1 MRSRHSKKTGRRLAA
16 ICGSAIISLSA
27 TAAEADLSEV
37 VVTGSRIA
45 RTGLETPTPVTA
57 VEKTELQDM
66 NPRQLIEALSQ
77 LPQFFNNRR
86 PQGNAPLFSGGS
98 NLDLRGAGPARTLVL
113 LNGRRVPSGN
123 RYGAVDVST
132 LPEGAI
138 SNIETVTGGA
148 SAVYGT
154 DAVAGVVN
162 FVLNT
167 KFNGFT
173 GRVAT
178 GQTSRNDGA
187 NQTFS
192 GTYGT
197 KLGDRAHLLVSADY
211 FDQDPIWSL
220 EALQSRPWM
229 KQNALV
235 TDPSGQYTYLRRDYV
250 KPSNTSVGGVINS
263 TNALLDKLEFIR
275 SGSSVTAQ
283 KLNFSGVGRLNGGC
297 NCYADPQQDPTW
309 GIDADNAVQQANGR
323 HSAFVYLDYD
333 VSDDTNIYLQ
343 GIYGMSKV
351 RGPWFSS
358 PVMVG
363 STWQG
368 TIYSGNPYLP
378 SNVQQIMTDNK
389 VASFNMGLTGATR
402 NDRQGGLGQYVVNQ
416 SNKLSSG
423 TVGFEKRFTSGVLE
437 DWKLTGYAQY
447 GSNDQDMNFQDGL
460 ITSRLY
466 LALDA
471 VVNPANGQTVCRA
484 ALLNPTQFGDCV
496 PVNLFGGVDS
506 VSPAA
511 KAYLVDKNTNVKS
524 TYSQTFAEM
533 ALSGKVYD
541 GVGAGPF
548 RMAMGASYRRDQVRQ
563 WKVDLTD
570 EFVYING
577 VSTGLRGL
585 LNETQ
590 TGGYVGV
597 RGIPTGFQ
605 GNASLS
611 NVLFT
616 GSIQTPDTVL
626 EGNFSVKEAFT
637 ELSLPLLK
645 DKPFV
650 RALEADLAYRWATYT
665 GSGAISSWKYGLS
678 WQTLDSLRLR
688 ATKSRDVRAANIR
701 ERFDATAGGANVRD
715 PLNNNVQV
723 NGATSFTGGNPNVN
737 PEQAD
742 TTTFGLV
749 WQPSDLLQG
758 FSASVDWYDINISGA
773 LGTLPQQ
780 SIVDRCA
787 AGATDLCQFVKRD
800 ASNQIVRIDVLF
812 LNLSNQRIRG
822 LDAEMQYSKPIELFG
837 GAERLGLRFYANRI
851 NENSTQV
858 LDLARDY
865 LSFEQPEWRFTTNV
879 VYQNGPMRAFV
890 QGRWIDKRGLN
901 RLFNTGVAN
910 AATIEDNT
918 VSSVFYTDLNI
929 SYEHLVGEQKLRFF
943 GNVTNLLDRAPP
955 QTPTTV
961 GTGGTGQPS
970 LQYDTIGRTYT
981 LGVNYS
987 F

>member
-1 MRSRHSKKTGRRLAA
+1 MRSVIIGTKVRQLLAL
-16 ICGSAIISLSA
+16 CGAVALSSSAF
-27 TAAEADLSEV
+27 AAETDLSEI
-37 VVTGSRIA
+37 VVTGTRIA

-57 VEKTELQDM
+57 VEKSELQDM

-98 NLDLRGAGPARTLVL
+98 NLDLRGAGAARTLVL

-173 GRVAT
+173 GRAAA

-197 KLGDRAHLLVSADY
+197 DLGDRAHLLVSADY
-211 FDQDPIWSL
+211 FSQQPIWSL
-220 EALQSRPWM
+220 ASLESRPWM
-229 KQNALV
+229 TQNALV
-235 TDPSGQYTYLRRDYV
+235 TDPSGQYTYLRRDFV
-250 KPSNTSVGGVINS
+250 KPSNTSTGGVINS

-275 SGSSVTAQ
+275 ASDGTVTAQ

-297 NCYADPQQDPTW
+297 NCYADPQRDPTW
-309 GIDADNAVQQANGR
+309 GIDADNAVQQGNGR
-323 HSAFVYLDYD
+323 HSAFIYLDYD
-333 VSDDTNIYLQ
+333 VSDTTNVYVQ

-378 SNVQQIMTDNK
+378 ASVQQTMTANN
-389 VASFNMGLTGATR
+389 VASFNLGLTGATR
-402 NDRQGGLGQYVVNQ
+402 NDVAGGLGQYVVKQ
-416 SNKLSSG
+416 SNELASA
-423 TVGFEKRFTSGVLE
+423 TVGFEKRFTSGFLE

-447 GSNDQDMNFQDGL
+447 GANDQDMNFQDGL
-460 ITSRLY
+460 ITSRLW

-471 VVNPANGQTVCRA
+471 VKNPAGQTVCRA

-496 PVNLFGGVDS
+496 PVNLFGGVNS

-511 KAYLVDKNTNVKS
+511 KAYLVDENTNVKS
-524 TYSQTFAEM
+524 TYSQTFAE
-533 ALSGKVYD
+533 AVLSGKVYE
-541 GVGAGPF
+541 GIGAGAF
-548 RMAMGASYRRDQVRQ
+548 RMALGASYRRDQVRQ
-563 WKVDLTD
+563 WKEDLRD

-577 VSTGLRGL
+577 VSTGLRGV

-597 RGIPTGFQ
+597 RGVPSGFQ

-626 EGNFSVKEAFT
+626 KGNFSVQEAFT
-637 ELSLPLLK
+637 ELSLPLLQ
-645 DKPFV
+645 DKPFA
-650 RALEADLAYRWATYT
+650 RSLEADLAYRWATYT

-678 WQTLDSLRLR
+678 WQMLDSLRFR
-688 ATKSRDVRAANIR
+688 ATQSRDVRAANIR

-723 NGATSFTGGNPNVN
+723 NGATSFTGGNPNVK

-758 FSASVDWYDINISGA
+758 FSASLDWYDIDISGA
-773 LGTLPQQ
+773 LGLLPQQ
-780 SIVDRCA
+780 TIVDRCA
-787 AGATDLCQFVKRD
+787 AGSTDLCQFVKRD
-800 ASNQIVRIDVLF
+800 ANNQIVRIDVLF

-822 LDAEMQYSKPIELFG
+822 LDAEMQYSKPVEWFG
-837 GAERLGLRFYANRI
+837 GGERVGVRFYANRI
-851 NENSTQV
+851 AENSTQV

-865 LSFEQPEWRFTTNV
+865 LSFEQPEWRFTSNV
-879 VYQNGPMRAFV
+879 VYSNGPVRAFV

-901 RLFNTGVAN
+901 RLYNTGLTN

-918 VSSVFYTDLNI
+918 VSSVFYTDLNL
-929 SYEHLVGEQKLRFF
+929 SYEHPMDGKKLRFF
-943 GNVTNLLDRAPP
+943 ANVTNLLDRGPP

-981 LGVNYS
+981 LGVNLA